1 MERPEETPDADRP
14 SSDLIKEL
22 RQRYRQLGSI
32 PNAYRPKTP
41 SDIAPEGGPAPGQRV
56 QAASSRAQVEQRIH
70 HIEAILKGRGHL

>member
-22 RQRYRQLGSI
+22 KQRYRQLGSI
-32 PNAYRPKTP
+32 PKAYRPKTP
-41 SDIAPEGGPAPGQRV
+41 SDIAPEGGAAPGQRV

>member
-22 RQRYRQLGSI
+22 KQSYRQLGSI
-32 PNAYRPKTP
+32 PRAYRPKTQ
-41 SDIAPEGGPAPGQRV
+41 SDIASEGGQAPGQRA

-70 HIEAILKGRGHL
+70 HIEAILRGRGHL

>member
-22 RQRYRQLGSI
+22 KQSYRQLGSI
-32 PNAYRPKTP
+32 PRAYRPKTQ
-41 SDIAPEGGPAPGQRV
+41 SDITSEGGLALGQRA